1 MTKAQEYVLAP
12 SSQHPHHC
20 STSYLFLLFF
30 PSLSSMQ
37 VVVLCFQ
44 LQLLLTVL
52 YALSPGIIARRPP
65 LLVVFQGEAENLQAK
80 PLIMPQYVGERM
92 RCSGGIPNLRPS
104 DKGEA
109 RVFLH
114 SASNMG
120 LKSCENG
127 YRACTEAAAGE
138 VLPSLKAQS

>member
-20 STSYLFLLFF
+20 STSYFFLLFF
-30 PSLSSMQ
+30 PSLNSMQ

-44 LQLLLTVL
+44 IQLLLTVL
-52 YALSPGIIARRPP
+52 CPLSSGIIAHP
-65 LLVVFQGEAENLQAK
+65 LSLLILFQGEAENLKSK
-80 PLIMPQYVGERM
+80 PLIMPQYVGERV

-104 DKGEA
+104 DKSEA

-114 SASNMG
+114 SASNKG

-127 YRACTEAAAGE
+127 YRACTEA
-138 VLPSLKAQS
+138 LPPPKAQP